1 MREKFLVM
9 TELIKLSNKPEFPR
23 HRVKL
28 NLWFDASTTAARPMT
43 EERECFWTEV
53 TPHVSRYSFFSE

>member
-1 MREKFLVM
+1 MYISMREKFLVM

-43 EERECFWTEV
+43 EERECF
-53 TPHVSRYSFFSE
+53 